1 MKRWPFEWD
10 GISRGNNLV
19 VFYYLG
25 SSEIWPDKRGDF
37 EEDYCTTIKKS
48 VISFEPFQKTELS
61 EFEITK
67 FRCYSIATY
76 NHKSVVQYHMM
87 SGIEDI

>member
-37 EEDYCTTIKKS
+37 EEDYCTTIKK
-48 VISFEPFQKTELS
+48 K
-61 EFEITK
+61 
-67 FRCYSIATY
+67 CYFI
-76 NHKSVVQYHMM
+76 
-87 SGIEDI
+87 

>member
-37 EEDYCTTIKKS
+37 EEDYCTTIKK
-48 VISFEPFQKTELS
+48 VLFHLNLS
-61 EFEITK
+61 K
-67 FRCYSIATY
+67 KPSYLSL
-76 NHKSVVQYHMM
+76 K
-87 SGIEDI
+87 